1 MRKRRS
7 KGRPTIADVAARAG
21 VGAITVSRAL
31 RKPSQ
36 VSPALRKKIDAAVRE
51 LDYVPDLN
59 ARALASRRT
68 NLVAVLIPALTQ
80 NIFTDVLR
88 GIYDGVEDSGL
99 RIEIANTRY
108 DREIEERAVAASPAP
123 RPGGSRSSPASTSP
137 RRRGRMLEAA
147 GCPVVQIMDLTDDP
161 IQKIIGFS
169 HVAAGRRM
177 TEHLIAAGY
186 RRIGFLAAWMN
197 TRSRGRMAGY
207 RLALEEAGLFDPEL
221 IGMAGPSARDA
232 AGRGRC
238 G

>member
-31 RKPSQ
+31 RQPSQ
-36 VSPALRKKIDAAVRE
+36 VSPALRKKIDAAVRD

-108 DREIEERAVAASPAP
+108 DREIEERAVAAILRHAPA
-123 RPGGSRSSPASTSP
+123 GSLWFPASTSP
-137 RRRGRMLEAA
+137 RRRARCSRPPDARW
-147 GCPVVQIMDLTDDP
+147 C
-161 IQKIIGFS
+161 
-169 HVAAGRRM
+169 
-177 TEHLIAAGY
+177 
-186 RRIGFLAAWMN
+186 
-197 TRSRGRMAGY
+197 RSW
-207 RLALEEAGLFDPEL
+207 
-221 IGMAGPSARDA
+221 I
-232 AGRGRC
+232 
-238 G
+238 